1 VDLLPMIATRLQ
13 REKLM
18 KVSLIACALLLAGL
32 LGAGSQSWAQRPAA
46 TPATPPT
53 PKADSPIDLTGYWV
67 SIVNEDW
74 RWRMLTPPKGDY
86 ASVPLNDEGR
96 KVADSWELSQ
106 DGSCK
111 AFGAGGIM
119 RMPTR
124 VHISWASDNAL
135 KLETDAGEQTRMFYF
150 RAQDLPPAGTR
161 SLQGRSLALWEHPL
175 PPATGMG
182 GLNTRAG
189 PQPGGDLKVVT
200 TDLAPGWLRRNGV
213 PYSEHAEVTEYYDR
227 FPTPDGNEWFVVTTV
242 VHDPMYLRGIGDFVT
257 SSHFRREPDGAK
269 WHPKPCKG

>member
-1 VDLLPMIATRLQ
+1 MPMIATRC
-13 REKLM
+13 RRKKLM
-18 KVSLIACALLLAGL
+18 KVSLIASAVLLAALLYPG
-32 LGAGSQSWAQRPAA
+32 GESWAQRPA
-46 TPATPPT
+46 TPPAAPPT

-86 ASVPLNDEGR
+86 ASVPLNEEGR
-96 KVADSWELSQ
+96 KVADSWDASQ

-111 AFGAGGIM
+111 AYGAGGIM

-124 VHISWASDNAL
+124 VHISWVGENTL
-135 KLETDAGEQTRMFYF
+135 QLETDAGQQTRMLRFN
-150 RAQDLPPAGTR
+150 ASELPPAGAR
-161 SLQGRSLALWEHPL
+161 SLQGRSLALWEHSL
-175 PPATGMG
+175 PPANGM
-182 GLNTRAG
+182 NAPTPRVK
-189 PQPGGDLKVVT
+189 PTGGDLKVVT

-213 PYSEHAEVTEYYDR
+213 PYSQNAEITEYYDR

-257 SSHFRREPDGAK
+257 SSHFRREPDGSK

>member
-1 VDLLPMIATRLQ
+1 MIANRFR
-13 REKLM
+13 REMVM
-18 KVSLIACALLLAGL
+18 KVSVIASSLWVAALLCS
-32 LGAGSQSWAQRPAA
+32 GSQSWAQRPGAA
-46 TPATPPT
+46 NAAPPT
-53 PKADSPIDLTGYWV
+53 PQADAPIDLTGYWV

-86 ASVPLNDEGR
+86 ASVPLNDEGKR
-96 KVADSWELSQ
+96 VADTWDPSQ

-119 RMPTR
+119 RLPTR
-124 VHISWASDNAL
+124 VHISWAGDHAL
-135 KLETDAGEQTRMFYF
+135 KLEADAGAQTRMFYF
-150 RAQDLPPAGTR
+150 SATDLPPAGTR
-161 SLQGRSLALWEHPL
+161 TLQGRSLAVWEHPL

-200 TDLAPGWLRRNGV
+200 TDLTAGWLRRNGV
-213 PYSEHAEVTEYYDR
+213 PYSQNAEVTEYYDR
-227 FPTPDGNEWFVVTTV
+227 FPTPDGAEWFVVTTV

-257 SSHFRREPDGAK
+257 SSHFRREPDGSK
-269 WHPKPCKG
+269 WHPRPCKS